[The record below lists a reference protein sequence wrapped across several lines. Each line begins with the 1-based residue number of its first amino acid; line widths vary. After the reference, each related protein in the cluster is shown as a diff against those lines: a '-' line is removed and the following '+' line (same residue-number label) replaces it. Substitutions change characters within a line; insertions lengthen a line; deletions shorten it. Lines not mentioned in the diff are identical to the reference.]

1 MADEYD
7 LFALE
12 DLEILEMIERRPRT
26 RPNRQSNDLY
36 DKDEVDFRKR
46 YRFNKET
53 VYHLISTLHLELE
66 SETTRNDALSAA
78 EKILAA
84 LRFYAT
90 GTIQL
95 NIGDLNKISQP
106 SACNAINE
114 VSKSLA
120 SLSGQYIYL
129 PQTEE
134 ERLQVSQ
141 KFFEKFGFPSV
152 IGALDCTL
160 IRIKSPGGE
169 RAETYRSRR
178 GKFSLNVQTVSD
190 ADLLIRNLVVRWP
203 GSTHDSTIFDHSYLR
218 AHLETEVP
226 NRYHVLGDLGYPLR
240 SYLMTPFS
248 APATDGEKRY
258 NEAQILARN
267 VVERQYGVWKKRFA
281 CIAESMR
288 CQLQN
293 SQTIIVAT
301 AVLHNIAIILGDSY
315 DEGNFAPG
323 VHDGPVNHNTHHAG
337 VAKRNAIVANY
348 F

>member
-1 MADEYD
+1 M
-7 LFALE
+7 
-12 DLEILEMIERRPRT
+12 
-26 RPNRQSNDLY
+26 
-36 DKDEVDFRKR
+36 
-46 YRFNKET
+46 
-53 VYHLISTLHLELE
+53 LIYF
-66 SETTRNDALSAA
+66 LS
-78 EKILAA
+78 
-84 LRFYAT
+84 FF
-90 GTIQL
+90 
-95 NIGDLNKISQP
+95 
-106 SACNAINE
+106 
-114 VSKSLA
+114 
-120 SLSGQYIYL
+120 
-129 PQTEE
+129 
-134 ERLQVSQ
+134 QVSQ

-160 IRIKSPGGE
+160 IRIKSPGGK

-248 APATDGEKRY
+248 APATDSEKRIFPTVWCNTSGFNSLHSKAPIHLFHVILFFFFMLHGIQTIYADKVMCQKYPLLAVKINIALVRMFKYIALFYVLNFILFYFFRY

-267 VVERQYGVWKKRFA
+267 VVERQYGVWKKRCA

-315 DEGNFAPG
+315 DEGNFTPG
-323 VHDGPVNHNTHHAG
+323 VQDGPVNHNTHHAG
-337 VAKRNAIVANY
+337 MAKRNAIVANY
-348 F
+348 FVNI